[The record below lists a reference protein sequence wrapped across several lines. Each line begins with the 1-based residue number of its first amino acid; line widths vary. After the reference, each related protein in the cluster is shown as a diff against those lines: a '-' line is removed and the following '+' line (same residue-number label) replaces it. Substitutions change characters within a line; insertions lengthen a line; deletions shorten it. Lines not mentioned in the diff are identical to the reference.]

1 MVKNQMLL
9 LNPLNNL
16 YNIFYFKQQLYN
28 IMWYMT
34 AYQLATGKKLNN
46 YFDRVILFYR
56 LQLQ

>member
-1 MVKNQMLL
+1 
-9 LNPLNNL
+9 
-16 YNIFYFKQQLYN
+16 
-28 IMWYMT
+28 MWYMT